1 MLKTLKVSET
11 TQTDEQLQKYF
22 SFRIKGW
29 TNFDLT
35 DNTLLEIAERIEQ
48 GGGFLTLIEVLRAE
62 DDLASIRDEEREKMP

>member
-48 GGGFLTLIEVLRAE
+48 DSGFLTLIEVLRAE